1 MGNVFTTENLIA
13 FLTLTSL
20 EIVLGIDNIIFIA
33 ILAGKLPEHQRDRA
47 RQTGLL
53 FAVISRVLLLLG
65 IGVVMRLK
73 DPLFA
78 IAGHTVSWKDL
89 VLLGGGLFLLGK
101 STYEIHHK
109 VEGVPESSGTPRA
122 PASFVAMIVQVIL
135 IDVVFSLDSVITA
148 VAMSNNIPIMIA
160 AVVAAVGVM
169 LAFSGPVVR
178 FVDRHPAIKLLALS
192 FLLLIGVLLVAEGLH
207 QTFDKRF
214 IYFAMA
220 FSLMVELL
228 QMRSEHKQVLAHR
241 EASESSLPGPS

>member
-1 MGNVFTTENLIA
+1 MGDLFTTENLIA

-33 ILAGKLPEHQRDRA
+33 ILAGKLPEHQRDKA
-47 RQTGLL
+47 RQVGLM
-53 FAVISRVLLLLG
+53 FAVVSRVLLLLG
-65 IGVVMRLK
+65 IGVVMSLK
-73 DPLFA
+73 NPLFTVW
-78 IAGHTVSWKDL
+78 GHTVSVKDL

-109 VEGVPESSGTPRA
+109 VEGSHGDSTAPRA
-122 PASFVAMIVQVIL
+122 PASFAAMIAQVVA

-160 AVVAAVGVM
+160 AVISAVGVM
-169 LAFSGPVVR
+169 LVFSGPVVR
-178 FVDRHPAIKLLALS
+178 FVDKHPAVKLLALS

-207 QTFDKRF
+207 HPFDKRF

-220 FSLMVELL
+220 FSLGVELL
-228 QMRSEHKQVLAHR
+228 QMRTEHNVARAHR
-241 EASESSLPGPS
+241 HASETGLPGPS

>member
-1 MGNVFTTENLIA
+1 M
-13 FLTLTSL
+13 TLTSL

-33 ILAGKLPEHQRDRA
+33 ILAGKLPEAQRDKA

-65 IGVVMRLK
+65 IGIVMRLK
-73 DPLFA
+73 EPVFHIL
-78 IAGHTVSWKDL
+78 GHGVSWKDL
-89 VLLGGGLFLLGK
+89 VLLLGGLFLLGK

-109 VEGVPESSGTPRA
+109 VEGVHGPSDTPRA
-122 PASFVAMIVQVIL
+122 PASFVSMIVQVIL
-135 IDVVFSLDSVITA
+135 IDIVFSLDSVITA

-160 AVVAAVGVM
+160 AVITAVGVM
-169 LAFSGPVVR
+169 LVFSGPVVR

-207 QTFDKRF
+207 QAFDKRF

-220 FSLMVELL
+220 FSLGVELL
-228 QMRSEHKQVLAHR
+228 QMRTEHNAARANRHDAEPALH
-241 EASESSLPGPS
+241 GPS